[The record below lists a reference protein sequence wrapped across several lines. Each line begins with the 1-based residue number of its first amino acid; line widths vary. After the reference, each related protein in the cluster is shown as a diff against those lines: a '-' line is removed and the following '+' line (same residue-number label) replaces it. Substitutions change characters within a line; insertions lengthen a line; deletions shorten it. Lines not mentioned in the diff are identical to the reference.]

1 MESINFSIFKPKL
14 SFQFVNPIQISQGN
28 ISLLFNSFR
37 ISTQSRIKFT
47 LVSWS
52 RYWNIWRQQWPWFW
66 VIHVLL
72 SNLIIFQIQTYRPIS
87 FYSPLFQASLNF
99 FFIFFV
105 WIIKKDRFSLH
116 NQWNT
121 LLKVK
126 NRIYTVMLG
135 FRVKIG

>member
-1 MESINFSIFKPKL
+1 MEPVNFSIFKPKL
-14 SFQFVNPIQISQGN
+14 SFEFVNPIQISQRN

-37 ISTQSRIKFT
+37 VSTESRIKLT

-52 RYWNIWRQQWPWFW
+52 GYWNIWRQQWRWFLM
-66 VIHVLL
+66 IHVLL
-72 SNLIIFQIQTYRPIS
+72 SNLIIFQIQSYQPID
-87 FYSPLFQASLNF
+87 FCFPLLQASLKF
-99 FFIFFV
+99 IFIFFV

-116 NQWNT
+116 NQLNSF
-121 LLKVK
+121 LRVK